1 MPSMDFS
8 SSLLAL
14 LALPAVSQLAEIAG
28 RTPCHLVGGAVRDA
42 ALGREVHDLDAVVEG
57 GGEGIARRLAA
68 RLPARFVPLGG
79 KEFPA
84 FRLVADDLELD
95 IWDRSG
101 MSLQEDLARRD
112 LTINA
117 IAYDLATHE
126 TVDPFGG
133 LADLNRRLLRAV
145 TPKSFAGDPLRLLRL
160 ARLAVQ
166 LPGFVPVQETLLLAR
181 VSAFALPT
189 VAGER
194 IRDELGRIVGSS
206 RAAVGVKILAEIG
219 LYPGL
224 WTYALGEIVPS
235 GRVIDRLDAY
245 ERISEEP
252 WARDT
257 DEAARTAGRWALLFA
272 ELREHG
278 GGAESALARF
288 VDRGYLSKAEAQA
301 IGYLLA
307 LAAPPESEPDRRLFL
322 HRLGAQL
329 WPAALAY
336 LGARGATSI
345 QDARSLAELAERAGT
360 EIFDPPR
367 LLSSEAVREIT
378 GVPAGP
384 ELGRLLAVLRKAQ
397 VSGEVR
403 SAAEA
408 ERLVRSF
415 ITTGTPFAP

>member
-1 MPSMDFS
+1 MSSMNFS

-14 LALPAVSQLAEIAG
+14 LALPPVSLLAEIAG
-28 RTPCHLVGGAVRDA
+28 ATVCHLVGGAVRDA
-42 ALGREVHDLDAVVEG
+42 ALGREVHDFDAVVEG
-57 GGEGIARRLAA
+57 CGEEIARRLAA

-84 FRLVADDLELD
+84 FRLVADGLELD

-101 MSLQEDLARRD
+101 TSLKEDLARRD

-117 IAYDLATHE
+117 IAYDLRTRE

-133 LADLNRRLLRAV
+133 LADLRRRLLRAV
-145 TPKSFAGDPLRLLRL
+145 TQKSFAGDPLRLLRL

-194 IRDELGRIVGSS
+194 IRDELGRIVGSA

-219 LYPGL
+219 IYPGL
-224 WTYALGEIVPS
+224 WTYSLGEIVPS
-235 GRVIDRLDAY
+235 GQVIERLSSY
-245 ERISEEP
+245 ERMASEE
-252 WARDT
+252 WARRA
-257 DEAARTAGRWALLFA
+257 EESAWTAGRWALLFA

-288 VDRGYLSKAEAQA
+288 VDRGYLSKTEAQA

-307 LAAPPESEPDRRLFL
+307 LSSLPESEPDRRLFL

-336 LGARGATSI
+336 LGARGAASEPEV
-345 QDARSLAELAERAGT
+345 RFLAELAVRDREA
-360 EIFDPPR
+360 IFDPPR
-367 LLSSEAVREIT
+367 LLSSEGVREVT
-378 GVPAGP
+378 GTPAGP
-384 ELGRLLAVLRKAQ
+384 ELGRLLAALRKAQ
-397 VSGEVR
+397 VRGEVKT
-403 SAAEA
+403 SEEA
-408 ERLVRSF
+408 ERLVRRLAIS
-415 ITTGTPFAP
+415 P

>member
-1 MPSMDFS
+1 MPSMNLS

-14 LALPAVSQLAEIAG
+14 LAIPAVSQLSEIAG
-28 RTPCHLVGGAVRDA
+28 DTPCHLVGGAVRDA

-57 GGEGIARRLAA
+57 RGEEIAQRLAA
-68 RLPARFVPLGG
+68 RLPARFVALGG

-101 MSLQEDLARRD
+101 MSLKEDLARRD

-117 IAYDLATHE
+117 IAYDLRTHE

-133 LADLNRRLLRAV
+133 IADLKSRRLRAV

-181 VSAFALPT
+181 VSAAALPS

-206 RAAVGVKILAEIG
+206 RASEGVKILAEIG
-219 LYPGL
+219 IYPGL
-224 WTYALGEIVPS
+224 WTYTLGAIVPS
-235 GRVIDRLDAY
+235 DRVAERLGAY
-245 ERISEEP
+245 ERISTEE
-252 WARDT
+252 WALRA
-257 DEAARTAGRWALLFA
+257 DESARTAGRWALLFA

-278 GGAESALARF
+278 GGAEIALARF

-307 LAAPPESEPDRRLFL
+307 LSALPESEPDRRLFL
-322 HRLGAQL
+322 HRLGPHL

-336 LGARGATSI
+336 LGARGA
-345 QDARSLAELAERAGT
+345 APEREVRSLAELAEREGEA
-360 EIFDPPR
+360 IFDPPR
-367 LLSSEAVREIT
+367 LLSSEGVREVT
-378 GVPAGP
+378 GVTPGP
-384 ELGRLLAVLRKAQ
+384 ELGRLLAALRKAQ
-397 VSGEVR
+397 VRGEVR
-403 SAAEA
+403 SVEQAEGLLRGLA
-408 ERLVRSF
+408 S
-415 ITTGTPFAP
+415 PP

>member
-1 MPSMDFS
+1 MSSMNFS

-28 RTPCHLVGGAVRDA
+28 ATPCHLVGGAVRDA

-57 GGEGIARRLAA
+57 RGEEIARALAA

-117 IAYDLATHE
+117 VAYDLQTHE

-133 LADLNRRLLRAV
+133 LGDLKRRLLRAV
-145 TPKSFAGDPLRLLRL
+145 TGKSFAGDPLRLLRL

-166 LPGFVPVQETLLLAR
+166 LPGFAPLQETLLLAR
-181 VSAFALPT
+181 VSAAALPS

-194 IRDELGRIVGSS
+194 IRDELGRIVGSP

-219 LYPGL
+219 IYPGL
-224 WTYALGEIVPS
+224 WTYTLGEIVPS
-235 GRVIDRLDAY
+235 AQGIERLTTY
-245 ERISEEP
+245 ERISNEE
-252 WARDT
+252 WARAT

-272 ELREHG
+272 ELGEHG
-278 GGAESALARF
+278 GRAESSLARF
-288 VDRGYLSKAEAQA
+288 VDRGYLSKAEAQP

-307 LAAPPESEPDRRLFL
+307 LSSLPPSEPDRRLFL

-336 LGARGATSI
+336 LGARGAAREPDI
-345 QDARSLAELAERAGT
+345 RSLAELANREGEA
-360 EIFDPPR
+360 IFDPPR
-367 LLSSEAVREIT
+367 LLSSERVREVT
-378 GVPAGP
+378 GASPGP
-384 ELGRLLAVLRKAQ
+384 ELGRLLAALRKAQ
-397 VSGEVR
+397 VRGEVKTAEE
-403 SAAEA
+403 AA
-408 ERLVRSF
+408 RLVRK
-415 ITTGTPFAP
+415 IARE

>member
-1 MPSMDFS
+1 MPSVNFS
-8 SSLLAL
+8 SSVLAL
-14 LALPAVSQLAEIAG
+14 LTLPVVSQLAEIAG
-28 RTPCHLVGGAVRDA
+28 ATPCHLVGGAVRDA

-57 GGEGIARRLAA
+57 RGEEIARELAA

-101 MSLQEDLARRD
+101 MSLEQDLARRD

-117 IAYDLATHE
+117 IAYDLCSRK

-133 LADLNRRLLRAV
+133 LADLAQRLLRAV

-181 VSAFALPT
+181 VSAAALPT

-194 IRDELGRIVGSS
+194 IRDELGRIVGSP

-219 LYPGL
+219 IYPGL
-224 WTYALGEIVPS
+224 WTYTLGKIVPS
-235 GRVIDRLDAY
+235 GQGIERLAAY
-245 ERISEEP
+245 ERISNQE
-252 WARDT
+252 WARPT
-257 DEAARTAGRWALLFA
+257 DEPARTAGRWALLFA
-272 ELREHG
+272 ELREQG

-288 VDRGYLSKAEAQA
+288 VDRGYLSKPEAQA

-307 LAAPPESEPDRRLFL
+307 LSSLPESEPDRRLFL

-336 LGARGATSI
+336 LGARGAAPEA
-345 QDARSLAELAERAGT
+345 DVRSLAELANRDGEA
-360 EIFDPPR
+360 IFDPPR
-367 LLSSEAVREIT
+367 LLSSEGVREVT

-384 ELGRLLAVLRKAQ
+384 ELGRLLAALRKAQ
-397 VSGEVR
+397 VRGEVKTPE
-403 SAAEA
+403 EA
-408 ERLVRSF
+408 EGLVRKLA
-415 ITTGTPFAP
+415 TPP